1 MTEKKPI
8 RKDRVALVAVFLLA
22 VILLPILLLSGGPP
36 SQPTPPSETV
46 VTETPPIVVPPVDE
60 SIPPELV
67 TEEPFFADRF
77 PEEGPI
83 ILEHTVVE
91 GETLSQVAS
100 LLEVSINQIAASNR
114 IRSPDVL
121 TPGQSLRVPREGF
134 LHLIKEGQTLT
145 DISLTYAVSV
155 EEIISVNRISDP
167 QLIYAGELII
177 IPKAT
182 SSPWEAVVR
191 LSQGK
196 ETRFIWPLFGEVVSP
211 FGWRVHPV
219 LQYRHHHNGIDIDV
233 LEETTV
239 HAAAMGRVTFIGEEE
254 GYGTLIVLSHTED
267 YVTAYGHLSEV
278 FVHSGQF
285 VEAGQPIA
293 ESGNTGISSGPH
305 LHFEVRNREFP
316 IDPMRYLP

>member
-1 MTEKKPI
+1 MIEKKPI

-22 VILLPILLLSGGPP
+22 VILIPILLRSGGPP
-36 SQPTPPSETV
+36 QPTPPSETV

-60 SIPPELV
+60 SLPSEPA
-67 TEEPFFADRF
+67 TEEPF
-77 PEEGPI
+77 PEDSYPVEGPVV
-83 ILEHTVVE
+83 LEHTVAE
-91 GETLSQVAS
+91 GETLSQIAS
-100 LLEVSINQIAASNR
+100 LLGVSVNQIAASNR
-114 IRSPDVL
+114 IRSPGLL

-134 LHLIKEGQTLT
+134 LHLIKDGQTLT

-155 EEIISVNRISDP
+155 EEIIAVNRISDP
-167 QLIYAGELII
+167 QLIYAGESIV

-182 SSPWEAVVR
+182 SSLWEAVMR

-196 ETRFIWPLFGEVVSP
+196 ETRFIWPLLGEVVSP
-211 FGWRVHPV
+211 FGWRIHPV

-233 LEETTV
+233 PEGTTV
-239 HAAAMGRVTFIGEEE
+239 HAAAMGRVTFVGEEE
-254 GYGTLIVLSHTED
+254 GYGTLIVLSHAED
-267 YVTAYGHLSEV
+267 YFTAYGHLSKV

>member
-22 VILLPILLLSGGPP
+22 VILIPILLRSGGPP
-36 SQPTPPSETV
+36 QPTPPSETI

-60 SIPPELV
+60 SLPPEPV
-67 TEEPFFADRF
+67 TEEPFPEDSF
-77 PEEGPI
+77 PVEGPI
-83 ILEHTVVE
+83 ILEHTVAE
-91 GETLSQVAS
+91 GETLSQIAS
-100 LLEVSINQIAASNR
+100 LLGVSVNQIAASNR
-114 IRSPDVL
+114 ILSPGL
-121 TPGQSLRVPREGF
+121 LAPGQSLRVPQEGF
-134 LHLIKEGQTLT
+134 LHLIKDGQTLT

-155 EEIISVNRISDP
+155 EEIIAVNRISDP
-167 QLIYAGELII
+167 QLIYAGELIV

-196 ETRFIWPLFGEVVSP
+196 ETRFIWPLLGEVVSP

-219 LQYRHHHNGIDIDV
+219 LQYRHHHDGIDIDV
-233 LEETTV
+233 PEGTIV
-239 HAAAMGRVTFIGEEE
+239 HAAAMGRVTFVGEEE
-254 GYGTLIVLSHTED
+254 GYGTLIVLSHAED
-267 YVTAYGHLSEV
+267 YLTAYGHLSQV